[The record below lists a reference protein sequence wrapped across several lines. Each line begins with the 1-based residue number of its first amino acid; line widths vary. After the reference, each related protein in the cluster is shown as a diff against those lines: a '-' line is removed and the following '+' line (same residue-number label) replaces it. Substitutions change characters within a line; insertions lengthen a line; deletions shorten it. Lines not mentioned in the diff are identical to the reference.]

1 MGTVNTK
8 KVDGV
13 YVVDPAQDEDDYNPY
28 SEYEH
33 KEEVKQV
40 KPEESVVSHQEDKQS
55 IEKRKEDFKKVKD
68 NVNQNIDEML
78 FGASATMRVFNEL
91 YRRITNR
98 K

>member
-13 YVVDPAQDEDDYNPY
+13 YVVDPVQDEDEYNPY
-28 SEYEH
+28 SEYEQ

-40 KPEESVVSHQEDKQS
+40 KPEDPIILHDEKQS
-55 IEKRKEDFKKVKD
+55 IETRKEKFKQVKD
-68 NVNQNIDEML
+68 NINQNIDEML

-91 YRRITNR
+91 YRRITSR